1 MGLKW
6 KKQNQPEKPDLI
18 SIKYNKNVGSYA
30 IGIMSI
36 LYPQAVSGT
45 WISSW

>member
-1 MGLKW
+1 MEN
-6 KKQNQPEKPDLI
+6 KKPTRKPDLI

-36 LYPQAVSGT
+36 LNPKLLSGKVGKF
-45 WISSW
+45 W

>member
-18 SIKYNKNVGSYA
+18 SIKYNKNVDSFE
-30 IGIMSI
+30 
-36 LYPQAVSGT
+36 
-45 WISSW
+45 